1 MIRLPSVQRFYVRL
15 QGIVDDTLYLADGRP
30 RAIFQVETADLLLA
44 DEQARETETT
54 RLEAFL
60 QALRFLV
67 QIVYRLVPTT
77 LDDHAAETEA
87 LAATRQGRLAAV
99 GRQQAAFLRHLGRTG
114 NLLQPQLFVV
124 VGLDGTTRRLGT
136 RVLAQVTALARWRLA
151 RRRHAAEVDPLPS
164 ATEQL
169 DERGEALAAALDRLG
184 VRWQRLDNDGIAA
197 LLAACWCPERARR
210 QRLGSAHQP
219 LRRTPAD
226 RSA

>member
-1 MIRLPSVQRFYVRL
+1 MRLPSVQRFYVRL
-15 QGIVDDTLYLADGRP
+15 QGIADDTLYLADGRP
-30 RAIFQVETADLLLA
+30 RALFQVETADLLLA

-67 QIVYRLVPTT
+67 QIVYRLVPTN

-87 LAATRQGRLAAV
+87 LAATRHGRLAVV

-124 VGLDGTTRRLGT
+124 VGLDGTVRRLGA
-136 RVLAQVTALARWRLA
+136 RVRAWLVALARCLLA
-151 RRRHAAEVDPLPS
+151 RRRHAADNDSLPS

-169 DERGEALAAALDRLG
+169 DERGETLAAALDRLG
-184 VRWQRLDNDGIAA
+184 VRWQRLDNEGIAT
-197 LLAACWCPERARR
+197 LLTACWCPDRARR
-210 QRLGSAHQP
+210 QPLGPAGQS
-219 LRRTPAD
+219 LRPTPPD
-226 RSA
+226 RGA

>member
-1 MIRLPSVQRFYVRL
+1 VIRLPSVQRFYVRL

-44 DEQARETETT
+44 DDEARETETT

-67 QIVYRLVPTT
+67 QIVYRLVPTN

-87 LAATRQGRLAAV
+87 LAATRHGRLAAV

-124 VGLDGTTRRLGT
+124 VGLDGTARRLGA
-136 RVLAQVTALARWRLA
+136 RVLAWLVTLARWRPT
-151 RRRHAAEVDPLPS
+151 RRRHAADVDPLPS

-169 DERGEALAAALDRLG
+169 DERGETLAAALDRLG
-184 VRWQRLDNDGIAA
+184 VRWQRLDDAGIAT
-197 LLAACWCPERARR
+197 LLTACWCPDRARR
-210 QRLGSAHQP
+210 QPLGPASQP
-219 LRRTPAD
+219 LRPTQPD
-226 RSA
+226 RGA